1 MAHVMRL
8 KDGRCETIF
17 DGRDFTWL
25 VKRYMGDEAAK
36 YVSDIAESADALE
49 AENEELTRDYEKD
62 MDELRESR
70 HELLLN
76 VRELAEEL
84 LDLLS
89 APKLNREK
97 VSRAAGEIYKLAN
110 DEL

>member
-8 KDGRCETIF
+8 KDGRCETVF

-25 VKRYMGDEAAK
+25 VEQYMGDEAAG
-36 YVSDIAESADALE
+36 YASELAESADALE
-49 AENEELTRDYEKD
+49 AENEELTKDYEQD
-62 MDELRESR
+62 MDEMRESR

-89 APKLNREK
+89 APRLRREK
-97 VSRAAGEIYKLAN
+97 ISRAAGDIYRLAN